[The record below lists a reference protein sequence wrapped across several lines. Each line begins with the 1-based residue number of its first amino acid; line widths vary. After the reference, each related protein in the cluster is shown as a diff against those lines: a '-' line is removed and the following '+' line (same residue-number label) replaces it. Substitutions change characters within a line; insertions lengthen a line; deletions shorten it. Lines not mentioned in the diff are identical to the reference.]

1 MGLKKGGLYN
11 GGESPEERDRKR
23 EKKKKERW
31 VRFTVSIGRTLSE
44 VTNSSKNILLG
55 HDMKQPTYS
64 KIYSSDLSLPFDY
77 VFYPPQT
84 DS

>member
-1 MGLKKGGLYN
+1 MGLEKGGLYN
-11 GGESPEERDRKR
+11 EGKSPEEGDRKG
-23 EKKKKERW
+23 KKKECW

-55 HDMKQPTYS
+55 HHLKQPTYS

-77 VFYPPQT
+77 VFYLPRT